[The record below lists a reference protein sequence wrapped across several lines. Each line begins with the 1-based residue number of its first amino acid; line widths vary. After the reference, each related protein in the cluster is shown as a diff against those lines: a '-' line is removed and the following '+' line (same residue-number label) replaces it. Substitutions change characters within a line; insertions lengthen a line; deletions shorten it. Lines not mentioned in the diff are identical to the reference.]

1 MKRWLQNLFALPFV
15 ARLRFDAR
23 VLADIE
29 AAIATLERAHAGE
42 LRFVVENALDFAQLR
57 AGCTARARALE
68 QFGLQGVWDT
78 EGNNGVLIY
87 VLLAEQR
94 VEIIADRGIAA
105 RVEQSEWDA
114 VCRRVESEY
123 RAGRFR
129 EGSIAAVTGVGEL
142 LERHFPAAAGDR
154 NEQPDRPILL

>member
-1 MKRWLQNLFALPFV
+1 M
-15 ARLRFDAR
+15 
-23 VLADIE
+23 
-29 AAIATLERAHAGE
+29 
-42 LRFVVENALDFAQLR
+42 
-57 AGCTARARALE
+57 
-68 QFGLQGVWDT
+68 QGVWDT

-142 LERHFPAAAGDR
+142 LARHFPAAAGDR